1 MDTVQYWKQKKIF
14 RQALDEI
21 QAFLLSI
28 CLVFFSGIEID
39 SSMILTHPDLF
50 VKWTL
55 YNIESGKNIP
65 STKPSMK
72 FRQKAGTLAKMMIE
86 KEAWKRQLVILENL
100 SCETGKPFFFVK
112 SQGWSEP
119 NQSNPILNPKGLTWT
134 WAKNWVLVQF

>member
-1 MDTVQYWKQKKIF
+1 MRDYFFV
-14 RQALDEI
+14 
-21 QAFLLSI
+21 
-28 CLVFFSGIEID
+28 FSGIEID

-72 FRQKAGTLAKMMIE
+72 FRQKAGELAKMMIE

-100 SCETGKPFFFVK
+100 SCETGKIFVF
-112 SQGWSEP
+112 SW
-119 NQSNPILNPKGLTWT
+119 NRN
-134 WAKNWVLVQF
+134 VQVMYSVI

>member
-1 MDTVQYWKQKKIF
+1 MHVIYAKTQPSSF
-14 RQALDEI
+14 LDCSNIVEI
-21 QAFLLSI
+21 VLIVPNL
-28 CLVFFSGIEID
+28 FFSGIEID

-100 SCETGKPFFFVK
+100 SCETGEIFVF
-112 SQGWSEP
+112 S
-119 NQSNPILNPKGLTWT
+119 
-134 WAKNWVLVQF
+134 

>member
-1 MDTVQYWKQKKIF
+1 MRDYFFV
-14 RQALDEI
+14 
-21 QAFLLSI
+21 
-28 CLVFFSGIEID
+28 FSGIEID

-100 SCETGKPFFFVK
+100 SCETGKIFVF
-112 SQGWSEP
+112 S
-119 NQSNPILNPKGLTWT
+119 
-134 WAKNWVLVQF
+134 

>member
-1 MDTVQYWKQKKIF
+1 MFV
-14 RQALDEI
+14 
-21 QAFLLSI
+21 
-28 CLVFFSGIEID
+28 FSGIEID

-72 FRQKAGTLAKMMIE
+72 FRQKAGELAKMMIE

-100 SCETGKPFFFVK
+100 SCETGKHFF
-112 SQGWSEP
+112 S
-119 NQSNPILNPKGLTWT
+119 
-134 WAKNWVLVQF
+134 

>member
-1 MDTVQYWKQKKIF
+1 M
-14 RQALDEI
+14 
-21 QAFLLSI
+21 
-28 CLVFFSGIEID
+28 FFSGIEID

-72 FRQKAGTLAKMMIE
+72 FRQKAGELAKMMIE

-100 SCETGKPFFFVK
+100 SCETGKSFFFFVK
-112 SQGWSEP
+112 SRD
-119 NQSNPILNPKGLTWT
+119 SNKGVAT
-134 WAKNWVLVQF
+134 AQDVS